1 MSPNRTADKNDSLKI
16 KQNNPGKVVLLL
28 LPILILGVISYWVTD
43 KNPAKTAKEK
53 QMLSVGKSAQASP
66 AKGFGPTISNPGTPP
81 GKAPADM
88 VWIPGGTFSM
98 GATDPTTLKD
108 GGQEPMND
116 ARPVHRVY
124 VDGFWM
130 DKTEV
135 TNAEF
140 RQFVKATGYVT
151 TAEKK
156 PTPED
161 LPGVPADKLV
171 AGSIVFFSPKQ
182 QVQLTD
188 YRQWWRFVPGAN
200 WKHPYGPDS
209 NIEGMDNYPVV
220 HVTYADAEAYAK
232 WAGKRLP
239 TEAEWEFAARGG
251 LAGKP
256 YVWGEQL
263 TPNGKW
269 MANIFEGHFPE
280 SDDAADGYAG
290 IAPVAQYP
298 ANGYGL
304 YDMAGNV
311 WEWCHDWY
319 RADYYRQIA
328 MTNDIVNNPQGPDTY
343 NDPQEPGVPKRVQR
357 GGSFLCTNQ
366 YCTRYMVGTRGK
378 GEINSSTNHIGFRC
392 IKSPGTLSPQGE
404 GTKYR

>member
-1 MSPNRTADKNDSLKI
+1 MAD
-16 KQNNPGKVVLLL
+16 
-28 LPILILGVISYWVTD
+28 
-43 KNPAKTAKEK
+43 
-53 QMLSVGKSAQASP
+53 
-66 AKGFGPTISNPGTPP
+66 
-81 GKAPADM
+81 
-88 VWIPGGTFSM
+88 GGHESM
-98 GATDPTTLKD
+98 G
-108 GGQEPMND
+108 D
-116 ARPVHRVY
+116 ARPIHRVY

-140 RQFVKATGYVT
+140 RQFVEATGYVT
-151 TAEKK
+151 TAERK
-156 PTPED
+156 PTAKD
-161 LPGVPADKLV
+161 FPGVPADQLV

-232 WAGKRLP
+232 WAGKQLP

-256 YVWGEQL
+256 YVWGDQL
-263 TPNGKW
+263 TPDGKW

-319 RADYYRQIA
+319 RADYYRQLA
-328 MTNDIVNNPQGPDTY
+328 MTNNITNNPQGPDTY
-343 NDPQEPGVPKRVQR
+343 NDPDEPGVPKRVQR

-378 GEINSSTNHIGFRC
+378 GEVNSSTNHIGFRC
-392 IKSPGTLSPQGE
+392 IKSPGTQSPQGE
-404 GTKYR
+404 GTKRR

>member
-1 MSPNRTADKNDSLKI
+1 MSRNQAVKQNNPLKI
-16 KQNNPGKVVLLL
+16 NKSNPGKVVLLL
-28 LPILILGVISYWVTD
+28 LPILILGVVSYWITD
-43 KNPAKTAKEK
+43 KNPPETAK
-53 QMLSVGKSAQASP
+53 QGKLITAGRSAKASI
-66 AKGFGPTISNPGTPP
+66 ARGFAPTISNPATPP
-81 GKAPADM
+81 GKAPDGM

-98 GATDPTTLKD
+98 GATDPTTLQD
-108 GGQEPMND
+108 GGEEPMND

-151 TAEKK
+151 VAEKK
-156 PTPED
+156 PNPED
-161 LPGVPADKLV
+161 FPGVEADKLV
-171 AGSIVFFSPKQ
+171 AGSIVFFPPKQ
-182 QVQLTD
+182 QVQLGD

-200 WKHPYGPDS
+200 WKHPFGPGS
-209 NIEGMDNYPVV
+209 NIKGKDNYPVV
-220 HVTYADAEAYAK
+220 HVTYTDAEVYAQ

-251 LAGKP
+251 LSGKP
-256 YVWGEQL
+256 YVWSDQL

-319 RADYYRQIA
+319 RADYYRQLA
-328 MTNDIVNNPQGPDTY
+328 MTSDVTNNPQGPDTSD
-343 NDPQEPGVPKRVQR
+343 DPNEPGIQKRVQR

-392 IKSPGTLSPQGE
+392 IKSPGTQSP
-404 GTKYR
+404 

>member
-66 AKGFGPTISNPGTPP
+66 AKGFGPTISNPDTPP
-81 GKAPADM
+81 GKEPADM

-220 HVTYADAEAYAK
+220 HVTYADAKAYAK
-232 WAGKRLP
+232 WAGKQLP

-256 YVWGEQL
+256 YVWGDQL
-263 TPNGKW
+263 TPDGKW